1 MERKKHYVSV
11 RQMIAGLCTILIV
24 ALAGM
29 VTVLLYTG
37 NRIIDQYVNDVGTTA
52 LSSFQSDL
60 DRNLQD
66 ITSYC
71 TRNLSGSKVT
81 LAYNRPDSDMSAYEL
96 RENIRDT
103 LQQLFNI
110 QSSIRLV
117 EYTPSNGGTQAA
129 VRLSSFSSL
138 AEADAA
144 AEALRTANLPD
155 KRWRWLTI
163 AEKSFLCCSLTF
175 SDGSCSVCMDD
186 SILTAAKGRM
196 TDLRYTCEQDGV
208 FIGGTSAQFS
218 ASRRSA
224 RPLSLFNGDRDVL
237 LEQPSDQGDYS
248 YCCLVS
254 MADTSLNQSLRYA
267 YCALFLLLILIGII
281 GTLFFHHVAVCFTAI
296 DDACRRFGSGELDTR
311 IDQDT
316 HLREAEH
323 IFGTFNTMTGQIRE
337 LKISLYEHELA
348 EEHSKLRLLRTQIKS
363 HFFINCLNIIYSL
376 ASVGNNA
383 LIKEFS
389 LCLVDY
395 FRYLGSGFQNTVRL
409 GSELEHLKNYVR
421 IFEIRYPGRI
431 TVNWQIDP
439 DLEYFPVLPM
449 VSQTFVENVFQH
461 GMEPGKPIHLD
472 IRVLH
477 DTLRGEEGVRIDIFD
492 DGPGFSAEAL
502 ENMGRQPETT
512 DPQAEHGNGIRNA
525 LQRMKLFYGGRA
537 ELRCENTEKGAHV
550 SLFFPNPD

>member
-1 MERKKHYVSV
+1 MERRKRYISV
-11 RQMIAGLCTILIV
+11 RQMIAGLCAILLA

-29 VTVLLYTG
+29 VSVLLLTG
-37 NRIIDQYVNDVGTTA
+37 NRIIDQYVNDVGGTA
-52 LSSFQSDL
+52 LISFQSAMDRDL
-60 DRNLQD
+60 ED
-66 ITSYC
+66 IVGYC
-71 TRNLSGSKVT
+71 RRNLSGSKVA
-81 LAYNRPDSDMSAYEL
+81 LAYSQPDNDVIAYEL
-96 RENIRDT
+96 REGIRDI
-103 LQQLFNI
+103 LQQVFNI

-117 EYTPSNGGTQAA
+117 EYVPAGGEAP
-129 VRLSSFSSL
+129 VRVSGFSSL
-138 AEADAA
+138 ADADAA
-144 AEALRTANLPD
+144 SLALHTAELPD

-163 AEKSFLCCSLTF
+163 EGKRFLCCSF
-175 SDGSCSVCMDD
+175 SLNEGTCAVCMDD

-196 TDLRYTCEQDGV
+196 TDLRYTCEQDGD

-224 RPLSLFNGDRDVL
+224 RPLSLLKGDRDVL

-254 MADTSLNQSLRYA
+254 LADTSLNQSLRYA

-281 GTLFFHHVAVCFTAI
+281 GTLFFRHVAVCFTAI

-512 DPQAEHGNGIRNA
+512 APQAEHGNGIRNA